1 VISDVVQ
8 PGRPRNDSDTG
19 SGVLASSV
27 IYAVV
32 DEYQRVQPSGHIA
45 LNSAG
50 QYAFTILLQASRL
63 DSDTDGWKY
72 VIQVSAIDNA
82 GNRGVQPSSV
92 IVPHN

>member
-1 VISDVVQ
+1 LFNQVVR
-8 PGRPRNDSDTG
+8 GTISDTG

-32 DEYQRVQPSGHIA
+32 DEYQRVQPSGHIV

-63 DSDTDGWKY
+63 GSDTDGRRY

-82 GNRGVQPSSV
+82 GNRGVQQSSV